1 MGSSPCRRIHLLGI
15 AHPIVGK
22 HFQVPEVHRERKHI
36 QDFSYEK
43 GAIFGLFMYFVK
55 FWIFIQ
61 FLFDFG
67 QKTQFL
73 YM

>member
-1 MGSSPCRRIHLLGI
+1 MRIPLLGI
-15 AHPIVGK
+15 AQLVVGK
-22 HFQVPEVHRERKHI
+22 YFQVLEVHRGMKPI
-36 QDFSYEK
+36 QNLSCEK
-43 GAIFGLFMYFVK
+43 RPDYGLFMYFVK

-61 FLFDFG
+61 FLVNFG